1 MTEREIRNFINQISP
16 SPGYVLN
23 LTKVELSDLIYD
35 LTGMELEQYE
45 QNGSSNAK
53 RLATFLSTLKN
64 KSLIDK
70 VTNALLERKEQ
81 QWH

>member
-1 MTEREIRNFINQISP
+1 MTEREIRSFINQVSP

-23 LTKVELSDLIYD
+23 LTKVELSDLIFD

-53 RLATFLSTLKN
+53 RLATFLSKLDKP
-64 KSLIDK
+64 LAYK
-70 VTNALLERKEQ
+70 VTTALLERKDKQ
-81 QWH
+81 

>member
-1 MTEREIRNFINQISP
+1 MTEREIRNFINKVSP
-16 SPGYVLN
+16 SPGYILN

-53 RLATFLSTLKN
+53 RLATFLSKLD
-64 KSLIDK
+64 KSLVDK
-70 VTNALLERKEQ
+70 VTTALLERKDKQ
-81 QWH
+81 

>member
-1 MTEREIRNFINQISP
+1 
-16 SPGYVLN
+16 
-23 LTKVELSDLIYD
+23 
-35 LTGMELEQYE
+35 MELEQYE

-81 QWH
+81 Q

>member
-16 SPGYVLN
+16 LPGYILN
-23 LTKVELSDLIYD
+23 LTKVELSDLIFD

-64 KSLIDK
+64 TSLIDK
-70 VTNALLERKEQ
+70 VTTALLERKDKQ
-81 QWH
+81 

>member
-1 MTEREIRNFINQISP
+1 MTEREIRNFINQVSP
-16 SPGYVLN
+16 SPGYILN
-23 LTKVELSDLIYD
+23 LTKVELSDLIHD

-53 RLATFLSTLKN
+53 RLATFLSKID
-64 KSLIDK
+64 KSLVDK
-70 VTNALLERKEQ
+70 VTIALLERKDK

>member
-1 MTEREIRNFINQISP
+1 MTEREIRNFINQVSP
-16 SPGYVLN
+16 SPGYILN
-23 LTKVELSDLIYD
+23 LTKVELSDLIFD

-53 RLATFLSTLKN
+53 RLATFLSKID
-64 KSLIDK
+64 KSLVDK
-70 VTNALLERKEQ
+70 VTTALLERKDK